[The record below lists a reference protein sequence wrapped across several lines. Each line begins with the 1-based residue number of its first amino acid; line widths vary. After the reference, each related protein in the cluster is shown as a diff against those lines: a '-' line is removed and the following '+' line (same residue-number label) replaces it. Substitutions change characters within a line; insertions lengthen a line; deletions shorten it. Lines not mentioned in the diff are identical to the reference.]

1 MQYNPARMPL
11 TTGTKLGPYEITGA
25 IGAGGMGEVYRARDT
40 RLDRTVAIK
49 VLPAAFASDAERLR
63 RFEQEAR
70 AVGALNHPNIMAVY
84 DIGTSDGSPYLVTEL
99 LEGET
104 LRERL
109 QGGALP
115 VRKALDFG
123 GQIASGLAAAHE
135 KGIVHRDLKPENIYV
150 TNDGRVKILDFGL
163 AKVSSVQPASG
174 EQTLASQ
181 TLLTHSGSG
190 AVQTQP
196 GAVLGTV
203 GYMSPEQVRGTPAD
217 ARSDL
222 FSLGTILYE
231 MVSGQKPFHGD
242 SAVETMNAIL
252 KVDPPELTATNQ
264 AVPPVLERII
274 RRCLEKNPGERFQSA
289 RDLGFAL
296 EAISGASSASGKT
309 PAGIAPPEKQR
320 RWILSAAAIL
330 FVGLA
335 AGFIA
340 AYAAFR
346 TPAPAGKLSVT
357 PMTFRAECIF
367 NARFAPD
374 GATVVFSAA
383 PEGNAPEL
391 FIHRPDYP
399 APQPMGRQ
407 DTHLLA
413 ISSKGELAV
422 LTGAR
427 FVAHFL
433 FSGTLARMD
442 MSGGAPRNVAQN
454 IQGADWSPDGESLA
468 IIREVNGLS
477 RLEYPI
483 GNVLFETAGYVSNM
497 RFSPRGDQIAFF
509 EHPFRYDDR
518 GSVDVVDLKGGKKF
532 LTGGYSGMEGLTWSN
547 DSDSVYFG
555 GAANGD
561 TNYLIFA
568 VTLSGKARTVF
579 ASTDSLWPLDRD
591 KKGNLLVAGNSNQE
605 IVNALAPGATS
616 ERDVSW
622 LDSSGSP
629 NLSPDGKQILFTE
642 NSSSSNSN
650 YSLLLGGTDGSP
662 VARLGEGAALGISPD
677 GQWALSLVPGP
688 PSQIV
693 MNAIGS
699 GEKRVL
705 PSGGIETYALGEY
718 FPDGKRV
725 LVCGN
730 EAGHRARCYVQDI
743 AGASPRPITPEG
755 TGGGLVSPDG
765 QSVLA
770 QDSDKKYFIY
780 PVAGGSPVAVSWIGP
795 EETVAQWTPDGR
807 AILVFHQRDI
817 PSRVEK
823 IDMAT
828 GRRTLVHILAPAD
841 RAGALEIPAVSFSA
855 DEKAYAY
862 SYIRNISCL
871 AVIEGVK

>member
-1 MQYNPARMPL
+1 MPL

-40 RLDRTVAIK
+40 RLNRDVAIK
-49 VLPAAFASDAERLR
+49 VLPAIFASDADRLH

-70 AVGALNHPNIMAVY
+70 AVGALNHPNIMAIY
-84 DIGTSDGSPYLVTEL
+84 DIGENSGAPYIVTEL
-99 LEGET
+99 LEGAT
-104 LRERL
+104 LRDRL
-109 QGGALP
+109 QSGPLP
-115 VRKALDFG
+115 MRKALDYG
-123 GQIASGLAAAHE
+123 VQTAAGLAAAHE
-135 KGIVHRDLKPENIYV
+135 KGIVHRDLKPENIYI

-163 AKVSSVQPASG
+163 AKLSPAQLASG

-181 TLLTHSGSG
+181 TLLAQSGSG
-190 AVQTQP
+190 AIPTQPIQTQP

-203 GYMSPEQVRGTPAD
+203 GYMSPEQVRGLPAD

-231 MVSGQKPFHGD
+231 MVSGNKPFHGD

-252 KVDPPELTATNQ
+252 KEDPPELRAANR

-296 EAISGASSASGKT
+296 DATSGASSGSGKA

-320 RWILSAAAIL
+320 KWILPAAAIL
-330 FVGLA
+330 LIGLA

-340 AYAAFR
+340 AYATFR
-346 TPAPAGKLSVT
+346 GPKTPGRISVT

-383 PEGNAPEL
+383 KEGNVPEL

-399 APQPMGRQ
+399 APQPLGRT
-407 DTHLLA
+407 DTQLLA

-427 FVAHFL
+427 FIAHFI
-433 FSGTLARMD
+433 FNGTLARMD

-454 IQGADWSPDGESLA
+454 IQDADWSPDGESLA
-468 IIREVNGLS
+468 IIREVNGQS

-483 GNVLFETAGYVSNM
+483 GNVLFETAGYISDM

-518 GSVDVVDLKGGKKF
+518 GSVGVVDLKGAKKV
-532 LTGGYSGMEGLTWSN
+532 LATGYSGMEGIAWSN
-547 DSDSVYFG
+547 DGDSIYFG

-568 VTLSGKARTVF
+568 VTLSGKARAVF
-579 ASTDSLWPLDRD
+579 ATTDSLWPYDRD
-591 KKGNLLVAGNSNQE
+591 KKGNILATGNSNQE

-629 NLSPDGKQILFTE
+629 NLSPDGKQLLFTE
-642 NSSSSNSN
+642 NSSSANSN

-693 MNAIGS
+693 LNAIGS

-705 PSGGIETYALGEY
+705 PRGGIETYSLADY
-718 FPDGKRV
+718 FPDGMRV

-730 EAGHRARCYVQDI
+730 EAGHRSRCYVQDI
-743 AGASPRPITPEG
+743 AGGPPRPITPEG
-755 TGGGLVSPDG
+755 TSGGLVSPDG
-765 QSVLA
+765 KSVLA
-770 QDSDKKYFIY
+770 QDSDEKYFMY
-780 PVAGGSPVAVSWIGP
+780 PVAGGSPVPVTWIGP
-795 EETVAQWTPDGR
+795 GETIAQWTTDGR
-807 AILVFHQRDI
+807 AILVFHKTEI

-823 IDMAT
+823 IDLAT
-828 GRRTLVHILAPAD
+828 GRRTLVRILAPAD
-841 RAGALEIPAVSFSA
+841 RAGALEIGEISFSA

-862 SYIRNISCL
+862 SYVKNISTL
-871 AVIEGVK
+871 ALIEGVK

>member
-1 MQYNPARMPL
+1 MPL
-11 TTGTKLGPYEITGA
+11 TNGTKLGPYEIVA
-25 IGAGGMGEVYRARDT
+25 PIGAGGMGEVYRARDT
-40 RLDRTVAIK
+40 RLNRDVAIK
-49 VLPAAFASDAERLR
+49 VLPALFASDADRLH

-70 AVGALNHPNIMAVY
+70 AVGALNHPNIMAVH
-84 DIGTSDGSPYLVTEL
+84 DIGEDAGSPYLVTEL

-109 QGGALP
+109 QGGAP
-115 VRKALDFG
+115 PMRKALDYG
-123 GQIASGLAAAHE
+123 VQVAAGLAAAHE
-135 KGIVHRDLKPENIYV
+135 KGVVHRDLKPENIYV

-163 AKVSSVQPASG
+163 AKLSPSRAAGG
-174 EQTLASQ
+174 EQTLATRDARTEVQ
-181 TLLTHSGSG
+181 THP
-190 AVQTQP
+190 VQTQP

-203 GYMSPEQVRGTPAD
+203 GYMSPEQVRGMPAD
-217 ARSDL
+217 ARSDC

-231 MVSGQKPFHGD
+231 MVSGQKPFQGD
-242 SAVETMNAIL
+242 SAIETMNAIL
-252 KVDPPELTATNQ
+252 KEDPPELTTTSR

-296 EAISGASSASGKT
+296 EAISGASSSSGKA
-309 PAGIAPPEKQR
+309 PAGISPPEKQR
-320 RWILSAAAIL
+320 KWILPAAAIL
-330 FVGLA
+330 LVGLA
-335 AGFIA
+335 AGFIV

-346 TPAPAGKLSVT
+346 APATAARISVT

-367 NARFAPD
+367 NARFAAD

-383 PEGNAPEL
+383 REGNVPEL
-391 FIHRPDYP
+391 FVHRPDYP

-407 DTHLLA
+407 DTQLLA

-442 MSGGAPRNVAQN
+442 MSGGAPRNVAQS
-454 IQGADWSPDGESLA
+454 IQDADWSPDGESLA

-483 GNVLFETAGYVSNM
+483 GNVLFETAGYVSDM

-518 GSVDVVDLKGGKKF
+518 GSVDVVDLKGGKKV
-532 LTGGYSGMEGLTWSN
+532 LTGGYSGIQGLTWSF
-547 DSDSVYFG
+547 DGDSVYFG

-568 VTLSGKARTVF
+568 VTLSGKTRTVL
-579 ASTDSLWPLDRD
+579 ASTDCLWPYDRD
-591 KKGNLLVAGNSNQE
+591 KKGNLLATGNSNQE
-605 IVNALAPGATS
+605 IVNALAPGAAF

-622 LDSSGSP
+622 LASSGSP

-642 NSSSSNSN
+642 NSSSANSN

-730 EAGHRARCYVQDI
+730 EAGHRSRCYVQEI
-743 AGASPRPITPEG
+743 AGGPPRPITPEG

-765 QSVLA
+765 KSVLA
-770 QDSDKKYFIY
+770 RDSDGKYFMY
-780 PVAGGSPVAVSWIGP
+780 PVAGGAPVPVSWIGP
-795 EETVAQWTPDGR
+795 DETVAQWTSDGR
-807 AILVFHQRDI
+807 AILVFHQKEI

-823 IDMAT
+823 IDMST
-828 GRRTLVHILAPAD
+828 GHRTLVRILGPAG
-841 RAGALEIPAVSFSA
+841 RAGALEIAAVSFSA
-855 DEKAYAY
+855 GEKAYAY
-862 SYIRNISCL
+862 SYVKNISLL
-871 AVIEGVK
+871 ALIEGVK